1 MTTTDRIPERER
13 IAKIEIGQ
21 TDVSKA
27 LRWTLVLAF
36 LAVIAIVPLV
46 DLLSGRV
53 RETGVTPST
62 LAGVIPVARHEGWI
76 AGAYALLEQ
85 MHRFEGGL
93 ERKSRLGEV
102 LLPRTQRVLTALGV
116 GNEKV
121 YIGVEGA
128 EGGKGGERRLYY
140 TPDVQYV
147 AGLPFLAPGVLERR
161 KLGGEAWEDAPH
173 PDPLPALRDFQRQL
187 ARRGIR
193 LIVMPTPVK
202 PQIDPEGLANGR
214 PVSPP
219 LENRSWPEL
228 VRRLEAAGIP
238 LFDPAPLLAQEKAA
252 GGAPL
257 YLRTDTHWTPEAMDL
272 AAKNLAEK
280 ILTIAQLA
288 PPSGGGYFRRAQTV
302 SNVGDLAILLTLPP
316 THPLKE
322 PERATIQRVET
333 AEGRP
338 WRADPQ
344 AEVLLLGDSFTNI
357 YSQSDLGWGTGAGL
371 AEQLAYHLAR
381 PVDRLALNSGGAL
394 NTRQRLAQELAAG
407 NDRLAGKKVVVYQF
421 AVRELSIG
429 DWRVIGLGGGQAPAI
444 SAGSASVR

>member
-1 MTTTDRIPERER
+1 MTTDRIPERER

-27 LRWTLVLAF
+27 LRWALVLAF

-53 RETGVTPST
+53 RETGVTTST
-62 LAGVIPVARHEGWI
+62 LGGVIPVARHEGWI

-85 MHRFEGGL
+85 MHHFEGGL

-102 LLPRTQRVLTALGV
+102 LLPRTQRVLSALGV

-121 YIGVEGA
+121 YIAAEGA
-128 EGGKGGERRLYY
+128 ERGERRLYY

-147 AGLPFLAPGVLERR
+147 VGFPFLAPGVLERR
-161 KLGGEAWEDAPH
+161 KLGGEAWEEAPH

-187 ARRGIR
+187 ARRGIQ

-202 PQIDPEGLANGR
+202 PQIDPEGLGSVERSAL
-214 PVSPP
+214 P
-219 LENRSWPEL
+219 LENPSWPEL

-238 LFDPAPLLAQEKAA
+238 LFDPAPILAQERAA
-252 GGAPL
+252 HGAPL

-280 ILTIAQLA
+280 IQAEVRLA

-302 SNVGDLAILLTLPP
+302 SNVGDLAVLLTLPS

-338 WRADPQ
+338 WKADPK

-394 NTRQRLAQELAAG
+394 NTRQRLAQDLAAG

-421 AVRELSIG
+421 AVRELAIG
-429 DWRVIGLGGGQAPAI
+429 DWRVIGLP
-444 SAGSASVR
+444 